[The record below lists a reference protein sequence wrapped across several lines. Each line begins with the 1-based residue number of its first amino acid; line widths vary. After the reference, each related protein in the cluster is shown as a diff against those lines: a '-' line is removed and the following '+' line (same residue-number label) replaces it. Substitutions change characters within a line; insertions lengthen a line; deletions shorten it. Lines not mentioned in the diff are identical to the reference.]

1 MSMQEMAR
9 YMMYA
14 GAALLIGG
22 ALLYVGSRFGLGR
35 LPGDFSITKGGVKIS
50 FPLMSCLIV
59 SILLTVIMNI
69 VPRR

>member
-14 GAALLIGG
+14 GAALLVGG

-35 LPGDFSITKGGVKIS
+35 LPGDISITRVGFKINI
-50 FPLMSCLIV
+50 PLMSCVIISIV
-59 SILLTVIMNI
+59 LTIIMNI
-69 VPRR
+69 VARR